1 MKIFIIFLIISSL
14 LSAPA
19 YSLSAAHDSAG
30 IAINRSISDISEMS
44 SAGLPVNLVN
54 DIFFETNELFDAKT
68 TLEEKTNVS
77 DYDTIIKK
85 TDELSKIKTSAFL
98 AHDELKVLEQ
108 SITKLDETNIDL
120 TDINICYAQAKQEF
134 NDERF
139 QQSLDK
145 IDTCYEKISDAQ
157 ATATKMQTMYKAT
170 TDNIYN
176 FLYLNHVNIMTSII
190 IFILISFLIRS
201 RIIKYHLSRKLD
213 NLKKERTILKG
224 LIKKAQHDYFQ
235 EKNLNETSYTI
246 KVSKFSEMIR
256 DINRQIPVLME
267 ELERHK

>member
-1 MKIFIIFLIISSL
+1 MKRYIIVLIMFSL
-14 LSAPA
+14 LFVPV
-19 YSLSAAHDSAG
+19 YGLSAAHDAAG
-30 IAINRSISDISEMS
+30 IAINRSMSDISELS
-44 SAGLPVNLVN
+44 SAGLPTTRVN
-54 DIFFETNELFDAKT
+54 DLYFEIEQLFDAKT
-68 TLEEKTNVS
+68 ALEEKTNVS
-77 DYDTIIKK
+77 GYETIMKK

-98 AHDELKVLEQ
+98 AHDELMVLEQ
-108 SITKLDETNIDL
+108 SITDLDATAIDL
-120 TDINICYAQAKQEF
+120 TDINACFVQAKQEF
-134 NDERF
+134 TDERF
-139 QQSLDK
+139 EQSLEQ
-145 IDTCYEKISDAQ
+145 IDSCYEKISNAQ